1 MDASSSYDPDGTIGR
16 YEWDW
21 DSDGILNENHTTPT
35 ASHTYESAG
44 NYTITLRVT
53 DDDGATDTTTSAE
66 GGGWIVIVER
76 KRDLFKLPF
85 SWFAIFMIIAIG
97 VIGVSLSAFFLKKES
112 IQHLGYAPAA
122 GTMLTTVFLVG
133 TILLYHAGVDWYW
146 LIIPLFL
153 VALFLFVTLTV
164 VLVKK
169 RKVARTVF
177 KIGKKK
183 RRKK

>member
-1 MDASSSYDPDGTIGR
+1 MT
-16 YEWDW
+16 
-21 DSDGILNENHTTPT
+21 
-35 ASHTYESAG
+35 
-44 NYTITLRVT
+44 
-53 DDDGATDTTTSAE
+53 E

-76 KRDLFKLPF
+76 NRDLFKLPF

-153 VALFLFVTLTV
+153 VALILFVTLKV